1 LRINSC
7 IILQIRT
14 GEFKIES
21 EDIPI
26 CCRIGNFTG
35 GLFFCP
41 QSGAHPNIQPSQLKG
56 QALFNLR
63 CAQCHALVP
72 ETTIV
77 GPSLANIATRAETRV
92 EGYDAQSYIE
102 TSILIPGDYV
112 VEGFEDIM
120 PKNFGKDLTSEEL
133 DDVVQYLLLQK

>member
-1 LRINSC
+1 MNLKIFPFVAVSA
-7 IILQIRT
+7 ILLVACSSAPKVVPT
-14 GEFKIES
+14 PTF
-21 EDIPI
+21 
-26 CCRIGNFTG
+26 N
-35 GLFFCP
+35 
-41 QSGAHPNIQPSQLKG
+41 PSQLKG